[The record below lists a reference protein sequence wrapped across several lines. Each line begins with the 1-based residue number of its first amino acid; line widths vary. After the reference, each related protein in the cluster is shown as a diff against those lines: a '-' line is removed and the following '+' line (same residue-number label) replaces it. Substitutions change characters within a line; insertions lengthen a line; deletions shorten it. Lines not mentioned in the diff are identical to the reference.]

1 MTDPRIT
8 DDAKGALM
16 KKASLFALLLLVAVQ
31 ASAGLWYS
39 GLFDSDSVDRL
50 TQTKVLKHTLH
61 QPAVGARFTVGLKLT
76 EGEATVRLVDPAG
89 TKRYE
94 KTFHKGQASVE
105 ETFRGENGQ
114 WQVIVDFRGATGRY
128 SVKLVGM

>member
-1 MTDPRIT
+1 V
-8 DDAKGALM
+8 
-16 KKASLFALLLLVAVQ
+16 FVAHN

-39 GLFDSDSVDRL
+39 GLFDSDSVDKL
-50 TQTKVLKHTLH
+50 TQTKVLKHTLR
-61 QPAVGARFTVGLKLT
+61 QPAVGARLTLGLKLT
-76 EGEATVRLVDPAG
+76 EGEATVRLVDPDG

-94 KTFHKGQASVE
+94 KTFRPGKASIE